1 MSQQSRR
8 SPTTYVRGI
17 DAETAACLALV
28 RHGWTILARRLRTEA
43 GEIDIIAAQPDL
55 LAIIEVKARRTLADA
70 ALALS
75 TNQRARLIAAAD
87 IALAAHPEWARE
99 GMRFDLI
106 VVDATGA
113 VRRITDAFR
122 LEN

>member
-1 MSQQSRR
+1 M
-8 SPTTYVRGI
+8 
-17 DAETAACLALV
+17 LV
-28 RHGWTILARRLRTEA
+28 RHGWTVLARRLRTEA

-75 TNQRARLIAAAD
+75 HRQRARLIAAAD
-87 IALAAHPEWARE
+87 IALAEHPEWARE
-99 GMRFDLI
+99 GMRFDLM
-106 VVDATGA
+106 VVDANG
-113 VRRITDAFR
+113 VIRRIADAFR

>member
-1 MSQQSRR
+1 
-8 SPTTYVRGI
+8 V
-17 DAETAACLALV
+17 
-28 RHGWTILARRLRTEA
+28 LARRFRTEA

-75 TNQRARLIAAAD
+75 PRQRGRLIAAAD
-87 IALAAHPEWARE
+87 IALAEHPEWARE
-99 GMRFDLI
+99 GMRFDLML
-106 VVDATGA
+106 VDSTGT
-113 VRRITDAFR
+113 VRRIADAFR